1 MATLQNTTIRTTSG
15 TDNYDINL
23 KAATDSTGLQFDK
36 AGYFSATALTSG
48 TSVSWNAGSNQSAV
62 LVLGHNATIANATN
76 HANGGVYI
84 LKVTQNSSPK
94 TLSWATGY
102 KWPGNSA
109 PVMTATAGAVD
120 VFTFVSDGTYM
131 YGSFS
136 GSQNF
141 T

>member
-1 MATLQNTTIRTTSG
+1 MATLQNTTFTTSSTTVNVTVPTTG
-15 TDNYDINL
+15 
-23 KAATDSTGLQFDK
+23 TGLAFDK
-36 AGYFSATALTSG
+36 AGYFTATALTSG
-48 TSVSWNAGSNQSAV
+48 TSVSWDAGSNQSAV
-62 LVLGHNATIANATN
+62 LVLGHNATMGAATN
-76 HANGGVYI
+76 QANGGVYI

-94 TLSWATGY
+94 TLSWNSNY

-109 PVMTATAGAVD
+109 PTMTATGGAVD

>member
-76 HANGGVYI
+76 HAWWCLYI
-84 LKVTQNSSPK
+84 E
-94 TLSWATGY
+94 
-102 KWPGNSA
+102 GNPEHKSKNIIVGNWLQMA
-109 PVMTATAGAVD
+109 R
-120 VFTFVSDGTYM
+120 
-131 YGSFS
+131 
-136 GSQNF
+136 
-141 T
+141 

>member
-1 MATLQNTTIRTTSG
+1 MATLQNTTFTTSSTTVNVTVPTTG
-15 TDNYDINL
+15 
-23 KAATDSTGLQFDK
+23 TGLAFDK
-36 AGYFSATALTSG
+36 AGYFTATALTSA
-48 TSVSWNAGSNQSAV
+48 TSVSWDAGSNQSAV
-62 LVLGHNATIANATN
+62 LVLGHNATMGAATN
-76 HANGGVYI
+76 QANGGVYI
-84 LKVTQNSSPK
+84 LKVTQNTAPK

-102 KWPGNSA
+102 KWPGNAA
-109 PVMTATAGAVD
+109 PTMTATAGAVD

>member
-1 MATLQNTTIRTTSG
+1 MATLKSTKIETSDGTISA
-15 TDNYDINL
+15 NL
-23 KAATDSTGLQFDK
+23 NITDSTGLSFTK
-36 AGYFSATALTSG
+36 AGYFGATALTSG
-48 TSVSWNAGSNQSAV
+48 TSVSWDAGSNQSAV

-84 LKVTQNSSPK
+84 LKVTQNSAPK

-102 KWPGNSA
+102 KWPGNTA
-109 PVMTATAGAVD
+109 PTMTATAGAVD

>member
-1 MATLQNTTIRTTSG
+1 MATLQNTTFTTSSTTVNVTVPTTG
-15 TDNYDINL
+15 
-23 KAATDSTGLQFDK
+23 TGLAFDK
-36 AGYFSATALTSG
+36 AGYFTATALTSG
-48 TSVSWNAGSNQSAV
+48 TSVSWDAGSNQSAV
-62 LVLGHNATIANATN
+62 LVLGHNATMGAATN
-76 HANGGVYI
+76 QANGGVYI

-94 TLSWATGY
+94 TLSWNSNY
-102 KWPGNSA
+102 KWPGNAA
-109 PVMTATAGAVD
+109 PTMTATAGAVD

>member
-1 MATLQNTTIRTTSG
+1 MATLQNTTFTTSSTTVNVTVPTTG
-15 TDNYDINL
+15 
-23 KAATDSTGLQFDK
+23 TGLAFDK
-36 AGYFSATALTSG
+36 AGYFTATALTSG
-48 TSVSWNAGSNQSAV
+48 TSVSWDAGSNQSAV
-62 LVLGHNATIANATN
+62 LVLGHNATMGAATN
-76 HANGGVYI
+76 QANGGVYI

-94 TLSWATGY
+94 TLSWNSNY

-109 PVMTATAGAVD
+109 PTMTATAGAVD

>member
-1 MATLQNTTIRTTSG
+1 MATLQNTSFTTSTTTVNVSVSTTG
-15 TDNYDINL
+15 
-23 KAATDSTGLQFDK
+23 TGLAFDK
-36 AGYFSATALTSG
+36 AGFFSATALTSA
-48 TSVSWNAGSNQSAV
+48 TTVSWNAGSNQSAV

-84 LKVTQNSSPK
+84 LKVTQASSPK
-94 TLSWATGY
+94 TLAWSTGY
-102 KWPGNSA
+102 KWPGNNA
-109 PVMTATAGAVD
+109 PTMTAIGGAVD

>member
-1 MATLQNTTIRTTSG
+1 MATLQNTTFTTSSTTVNVTVPTTG
-15 TDNYDINL
+15 
-23 KAATDSTGLQFDK
+23 TGLAFDK
-36 AGYFSATALTSG
+36 AGYFTATALTSA
-48 TSVSWNAGSNQSAV
+48 TSVSWDAGSNQSAV
-62 LVLGHNATIANATN
+62 LVLGHNATMGAATN
-76 HANGGVYI
+76 QANGGVYI

-94 TLSWATGY
+94 TLSWNSNY
-102 KWPGNSA
+102 KWPGNTA

>member
-1 MATLQNTTIRTTSG
+1 MATLQNTSFTTSTTTVNVSVSTAG
-15 TDNYDINL
+15 
-23 KAATDSTGLQFDK
+23 TGLAFDK
-36 AGYFSATALTSG
+36 AGFFSATALTSA
-48 TSVSWNAGSNQSAV
+48 TTVSWNAGSNQSAV
-62 LVLGHNATIANATN
+62 LVLGHNATVANATN

-84 LKVTQNSSPK
+84 LKVTQNTSAK
-94 TLSWATGY
+94 TLSWNSNY
-102 KWPGNSA
+102 KWPGNTA

>member
-1 MATLQNTTIRTTSG
+1 MATLQNTTFTTSSTTVNVTVPTTG
-15 TDNYDINL
+15 
-23 KAATDSTGLQFDK
+23 TGLAFDK
-36 AGYFSATALTSG
+36 AGYFTATALTSG

-62 LVLGHNATIANATN
+62 LVLGHNATMGAATN
-76 HANGGVYI
+76 QANGGVYI

-94 TLSWATGY
+94 TLSWNSNY

-109 PVMTATAGAVD
+109 PTMTATGGAVD

-136 GSQNF
+136 
-141 T
+141 

>member
-1 MATLQNTTIRTTSG
+1 MATLKSTKIETSDGTISA
-15 TDNYDINL
+15 NL
-23 KAATDSTGLQFDK
+23 NITDSTGLSFTK
-36 AGYFSATALTSG
+36 AGYFGATALTSG
-48 TSVSWNAGSNQSAV
+48 TSVSWDAGSNQSAV
-62 LVLGHNATIANATN
+62 LVLGHNATMGAARNQ
-76 HANGGVYI
+76 ANGGVYI
-84 LKVTQNSSPK
+84 LKVTQNTAPK

-102 KWPGNSA
+102 KWPGNTA

>member
-1 MATLQNTTIRTTSG
+1 MATLKSTKIETSDGTISA
-15 TDNYDINL
+15 NL
-23 KAATDSTGLQFDK
+23 NITDSTGLSFTK
-36 AGYFSATALTSG
+36 AGYFGATALTSG
-48 TSVSWNAGSNQSAV
+48 TSVSWDAGSNQSAV
-62 LVLGHNATIANATN
+62 LVLGHNATMGAATN
-76 HANGGVYI
+76 QANGGVYI

-94 TLSWATGY
+94 TLSWNSNY

-109 PVMTATAGAVD
+109 PTMTTTAGAVD

>member
-1 MATLQNTTIRTTSG
+1 MRDSVTAG
-15 TDNYDINL
+15 TP
-23 KAATDSTGLQFDK
+23 GLQTREASARPYLPCPMRRHQWTDM
-36 AGYFSATALTSG
+36 SHITATALTSG
-48 TSVSWNAGSNQSAV
+48 TSVSWDAGSNQSAV

-84 LKVTQNSSPK
+84 LKVTQDSSPK
-94 TLSWATGY
+94 TLSWNSNY

-109 PVMTATAGAVD
+109 PTMTATAGAVD

>member
-1 MATLQNTTIRTTSG
+1 MATLQNTTFTTSSTTVNVTVPTTG
-15 TDNYDINL
+15 
-23 KAATDSTGLQFDK
+23 TGLAFDK

-48 TSVSWNAGSNQSAV
+48 TSVSWDAGSNQSAV
-62 LVLGHNATIANATN
+62 LVLGHNATMGAATN
-76 HANGGVYI
+76 QANGGVYI
-84 LKVTQNSSPK
+84 LKVTQNTSPK
-94 TLSWATGY
+94 TLSWNSNY
-102 KWPGNSA
+102 KWPGNTA
-109 PVMTATAGAVD
+109 PTMTATAGAVD

>member
-1 MATLQNTTIRTTSG
+1 MATLKSTKIETSDGTISA
-15 TDNYDINL
+15 NL
-23 KAATDSTGLQFDK
+23 NITDSTGLSFTK
-36 AGYFSATALTSG
+36 AGYFGATALTSG
-48 TSVSWNAGSNQSAV
+48 TSVSWDAGSNQSAV
-62 LVLGHNATIANATN
+62 LVLGHNATMGAATN
-76 HANGGVYI
+76 QANGGVYI
-84 LKVTQNSSPK
+84 LKVTQNTSAK
-94 TLSWATGY
+94 TLSWNSNY

-109 PVMTATAGAVD
+109 PTMTATGGAVD

>member
-1 MATLQNTTIRTTSG
+1 MCIR
-15 TDNYDINL
+15 DRNI
-23 KAATDSTGLQFDK
+23 TDSTGLSFTK
-36 AGYFSATALTSG
+36 AGYFGATALTSG
-48 TSVSWNAGSNQSAV
+48 TSVSWDAGSNQSAV

-102 KWPGNSA
+102 KWPGNTA

>member
-1 MATLQNTTIRTTSG
+1 MATLQNTTFTTSSTTVNVTVPTTG
-15 TDNYDINL
+15 
-23 KAATDSTGLQFDK
+23 TGLAFDK
-36 AGYFSATALTSG
+36 AGYFTATALTSG

-62 LVLGHNATIANATN
+62 LVLGHNVTIANATN

-102 KWPGNSA
+102 KWPGNTA

>member
-1 MATLQNTTIRTTSG
+1 MATLQNTTFTTSSTTVNVTVPTTG
-15 TDNYDINL
+15 
-23 KAATDSTGLQFDK
+23 TGLAFDK
-36 AGYFSATALTSG
+36 AGYFTATALTSA
-48 TSVSWNAGSNQSAV
+48 TSVSWDAGSNQSAV
-62 LVLGHNATIANATN
+62 LVLGHNATMGAATN
-76 HANGGVYI
+76 QANGGVYI

-94 TLSWATGY
+94 TLSWNSNY
-102 KWPGNSA
+102 KWPGNTA
-109 PVMTATAGAVD
+109 PVMTATSGAVD